1 MAINFE
7 QLAQSMGF
15 TGAAADQL
23 ARSLQAASNSADR
36 SANAL
41 NSEAAAVARATQQT
55 QTFGDKLANT
65 ADELISLTGKI
76 ISSADG
82 MASSNTVFTQITP
95 MVNMISG
102 IFSKIGE
109 FGGEIGAYLG
119 KLAGTLIGGP
129 AGSLAGAGLGAMV
142 GKYLGGALG
151 QLAPLAAEIFNQY
164 LQQGEKVMGAF
175 NTLSNV
181 GVTFGGSLT
190 EMQRIIRDT
199 GMPLEMLA
207 KVAQSNAE
215 NLALL
220 GGGVSGALESVAKAA
235 RNDLGPQLV
244 TLYGGFANLSD
255 ELVDYMAME
264 RRRGVD
270 QDLLSDNNIEST
282 KAYLYQLKEIS
293 ALTGKSSKQLKQE
306 IEQRSRNAATQ
317 GMLSKMSDTQKK
329 QYDAAMLKV
338 PDAVKGPLQDAF
350 LAFSRGMEPVST
362 EFLQLQAAA
371 PEAAESIRRMALAA
385 NKGPDEFNRVMDQE
399 SKNLT
404 VSAGKLTE
412 QMGDLFYLQQAG
424 RLSSSLVDTLNK
436 VITDINSNAVR
447 LKTMGEDS
455 EKFAQQTA
463 ALVANA
469 GVFTT
474 SIASVYAAQAN
485 LAVRLNGIVLGTKDT
500 GEKFSAFAT
509 AVTFTTNVMEKLVD
523 GFDDLISKIAGFG
536 NSVDDN
542 QAVSEVKKAMTANP
556 NSNLARRMAS
566 KTSLEISKTNEFLK
580 TLQNELSEAS
590 SVERIEYLQ
599 NQITT
604 QQEQLKR
611 FEGLKNK
618 YDSIQRET
626 DTSKTEKTSSTSGTN
641 MPTDDNPMPV
651 KTAAASKLEIDF
663 EPLRAMLQPSFD
675 KQSVALDNLATAV
688 GNQGSQVKRVV
699 DRMA

>member
-41 NSEAAAVARATQQT
+41 NAEAAAVARATQQT
-55 QTFGDKLANT
+55 RTLGDQMASTLDT
-65 ADELISLTGKI
+65 LVDFTGQI
-76 ISSADG
+76 ISTADG
-82 MASSNTVFTQITP
+82 MASSNTVFTQISP
-95 MVNMISG
+95 LISKTTS
-102 IFSKIGE
+102 IIGE
-109 FGGEIGAYLG
+109 MTKAGGELLG
-119 KLAGTLIGGP
+119 VVGTLVGGVPGGIIATIAGKLFGNVTAEIAKLAG
-129 AGSLAGAGLGAMV
+129 
-142 GKYLGGALG
+142 
-151 QLAPLAAEIFNQY
+151 EIFNQY

-175 NTLSNV
+175 NSLSNV

-220 GGGVSGALESVAKAA
+220 GGGVSGALERVAKAA

-255 ELVDYMAME
+255 ELTDYMAME

-270 QDLLSDNNIEST
+270 QDLLSENNIEST

-317 GMLSKMSDTQKK
+317 GMLSKMSDTQRK

-436 VITDINSNAVR
+436 VITDINSNATR

-455 EKFAQQTA
+455 EKFAKQTA

-474 SIASVYAAQAN
+474 SIASVYDAQAK
-485 LAVRLNGIVLGTKDT
+485 LAVKLNGIVLGTEDS
-500 GEKFSAFAT
+500 GEKLSSFAE
-509 AVTFTTNVMEKLVD
+509 AVVYTTGVMGRMVD
-523 GFDDLISKIAGFG
+523 GLDDIVTMIGGYGKPREQRIA
-536 NSVDDN
+536 
-542 QAVSEVKKAMTANP
+542 A
-556 NSNLARRMAS
+556 
-566 KTSLEISKTNEFLK
+566 
-580 TLQNELSEAS
+580 QNE
-590 SVERIEYLQ
+590 RITQTQTEIEGIRRARHDLLRQHYEP
-599 NQITT
+599 T
-604 QQEQLKR
+604 QQIDENTPVPDEIRRQINHLDQNIQLRLQRLENLEKGIKNINDQEDAREAEEKRKKREQEL
-611 FEGLKNK
+611 
-618 YDSIQRET
+618 REQNRT
-626 DTSKTEKTSSTSGTN
+626 MLLGNTSGNGTS
-641 MPTDDNPMPV
+641 PV
-651 KTAAASKLEIDF
+651 VSSIPVDF

-675 KQSVALDNLATAV
+675 NQTVALRELATAV
-688 GNQGSQVKRVV
+688 GNQGGQIRRAV

>member
-129 AGSLAGAGLGAMV
+129 AGGLAGAGLGAMV
-142 GKYLGGALG
+142 GKYLGGALKH
-151 QLAPLAAEIFNQY
+151 LAPLAAEIFNQY

-317 GMLSKMSDTQKK
+317 GMLSKMSDTQRK

-436 VITDINSNAVR
+436 VITDINSNATR

-455 EKFAQQTA
+455 AKFAAETKKLADTA
-463 ALVANA
+463 S
-469 GVFTT
+469 VFTT
-474 SIASVYAAQAN
+474 KVEEVYAAQAN
-485 LAVRLNGIVLGTKDT
+485 LAVRLNGIVLGTEGT

-542 QAVSEVKKAMTANP
+542 QAVSEVKEAMTANP
-556 NSNLARRMAS
+556 NSDLAKRMAS

-580 TLQNELSEAS
+580 TLQDELSEAS
-590 SVERIEYLQ
+590 SGERIEYLQ

>member
-36 SANAL
+36 SVTALEAQNAVISGL
-41 NSEAAAVARATQQT
+41 ISRQNKLQQSTGAVADQLEQFAST
-55 QTFGDKLANT
+55 L
-65 ADELISLTGKI
+65 
-76 ISSADG
+76 ISSADA
-82 MASSNTVFTQITP
+82 MATSNTVFTQISP
-95 MVNMISG
+95 MITFAGKAIKNLGSFGEELGAALGTAFGG
-102 IFSKIGE
+102 IKGKIIGE
-109 FGGEIGAYLG
+109 KLGNYAGVFVGEVAE
-119 KLAGTLIGGP
+119 
-129 AGSLAGAGLGAMV
+129 M
-142 GKYLGGALG
+142 
-151 QLAPLAAEIFNQY
+151 AAAVFNQY
-164 LQQGEKVMGAF
+164 LQQGEKIMSAF
-175 NTLSNV
+175 NTLSTV

-190 EMQRIIRDT
+190 EMQDIIRKT

-220 GGGVSGALESVAKAA
+220 GGGVSGALERVAKAA

-255 ELVDYMAME
+255 ELTDYMAME
-264 RRRGVD
+264 RRRGVN
-270 QDLLSDNNIEST
+270 QDLLSEDNIEST
-282 KAYLYQLKEIS
+282 RAYLYQLKEIS

-317 GMLSKMSDTQKK
+317 GMLSKMSETQRK

-385 NKGPDEFNRVMDQE
+385 NRGPEEFNKVMDQE

-436 VITDINSNAVR
+436 VITDINSNAAR

-455 EKFAQQTA
+455 AKFAEEMRKLAKESTT
-463 ALVANA
+463 
-469 GVFTT
+469 FTT
-474 SIASVYAAQAN
+474 SVESIYASQTR
-485 LAVRLNGIVLGTKDT
+485 LAVTLNGLILGANGYTSKFDT
-500 GEKFSAFAT
+500 FAKV
-509 AVTFTTNVMEKLVD
+509 AVTATDVMNTFVSKFDQFISAILQIKQAQGSATGTEGFTD
-523 GFDDLISKIAGFG
+523 A
-536 NSVDDN
+536 
-542 QAVSEVKKAMTANP
+542 QRAEVATNP
-556 NSNLARRMAS
+556 NRRA
-566 KTSLEISKTNEFLK
+566 EIIAEKDVVRAKKNIEE
-580 TLQNELSEAS
+580 LQNEIKNAWFDATRESAKRELEVQQERLKKDERKLEELRNKQLSVPDTEVPTNKS
-590 SVERIEYLQ
+590 SDNNTTVPSAQ
-599 NQITT
+599 NNDQSTSSLITT
-604 QQEQLKR
+604 TPDESDRQAMII
-611 FEGLKNK
+611 FERAMEKN
-618 YDSIQRET
+618 Q
-626 DTSKTEKTSSTSGTN
+626 
-641 MPTDDNPMPV
+641 V
-651 KTAAASKLEIDF
+651 VLSKLAESVTSQGEQIR
-663 EPLRAMLQPSFD
+663 RA
-675 KQSVALDNLATAV
+675 
-688 GNQGSQVKRVV
+688 V

>member
-41 NSEAAAVARATQQT
+41 NAEAAAVARATQQT
-55 QTFGDKLANT
+55 RTFGDQLANT
-65 ADELISLTGKI
+65 LDGLVDFTGKI
-76 ISSADG
+76 ISTADG
-82 MASSNTVFTQITP
+82 MASSSTVFTQISP
-95 MVNMISG
+95 MIQQVNTLVGQIGDMGSG
-102 IFSKIGE
+102 
-109 FGGEIGAYLG
+109 LG
-119 KLAGTLIGGP
+119 TALGTLLGGP
-129 AGSLAGAGLGAMV
+129 KGGFLGELI
-142 GKYLGGALG
+142 GKFLGGAIKYG
-151 QLAPLAAEIFNQY
+151 SEIITSIFNQY

-175 NTLSNV
+175 NALSSV
-181 GVTFGGSLT
+181 GVTFGGSLQ
-190 EMQRIIRDT
+190 EMQKIIKNT

-264 RRRGVD
+264 RRRGVN

-317 GMLSKMSDTQKK
+317 GMLSKMSDTQRK

-436 VITDINSNAVR
+436 VITDINSNATR

-474 SIASVYAAQAN
+474 SIASIYDSQAK
-485 LAVRLNGIVLGTKDT
+485 LAVKLNEIVLGTEETEDKFKIFADVTNFATDT
-500 GEKFSAFAT
+500 MSAFVGGLDNVVNFLLGLNKPREKRIAAQT
-509 AVTFTTNVMEKLVD
+509 ERMTQAQSEIEGIRRERYNLMRQHYEPTQQIDDTTPVPDEIRRQIRGFDQQIQLRLKRLEDLEKGIRNINAQEDAQDAAEKQKQREKDLKEQNKTMLMGDKPLPVVSPPEEKL
-523 GFDDLISKIAGFG
+523 
-536 NSVDDN
+536 
-542 QAVSEVKKAMTANP
+542 
-556 NSNLARRMAS
+556 
-566 KTSLEISKTNEFLK
+566 
-580 TLQNELSEAS
+580 
-590 SVERIEYLQ
+590 
-599 NQITT
+599 
-604 QQEQLKR
+604 
-611 FEGLKNK
+611 
-618 YDSIQRET
+618 SI
-626 DTSKTEKTSSTSGTN
+626 N
-641 MPTDDNPMPV
+641 
-651 KTAAASKLEIDF
+651 F
-663 EPLRAMLQPSFD
+663 EPLRDMLQPSFD
-675 KQSVALDNLATAV
+675 NQTLALRELATAV
-688 GNQGSQVKRVV
+688 GNQGGQIRRAV

>member
-41 NSEAAAVARATQQT
+41 NAEASAVARATQQSR
-55 QTFGDKLANT
+55 TFGDQLANI
-65 ADELISLTGKI
+65 ADTLLSFSGQILST
-76 ISSADG
+76 ADG

-95 MVNMISG
+95 LVTKATSIISDMAKAGGELAG
-102 IFSKIGE
+102 IVGGLIGNVPGGAIGAIAGKI
-109 FGGEIGAYLG
+109 FGGVAAELAT
-119 KLAGTLIGGP
+119 LAG
-129 AGSLAGAGLGAMV
+129 
-142 GKYLGGALG
+142 
-151 QLAPLAAEIFNQY
+151 EIFNQY

-175 NTLSNV
+175 NSLSSV

-190 EMQRIIRDT
+190 EMQKIIKNT

-317 GMLSKMSDTQKK
+317 GMLSKMSDTQRK

-474 SIASVYAAQAN
+474 SVASIYGAQAD
-485 LAVRLNGIVLGTKDT
+485 LAVKLNQLVLGTEETED
-500 GEKFSAFAT
+500 KFKLFADVTNFAT
-509 AVTFTTNVMEKLVD
+509 NTMSTFVGGLDNVVNFLLGLNRPRE
-523 GFDDLISKIAGFG
+523 
-536 NSVDDN
+536 
-542 QAVSEVKKAMTANP
+542 QRVSE
-556 NSNLARRMAS
+556 
-566 KTSLEISKTNEFLK
+566 
-580 TLQNELSEAS
+580 QNE
-590 SVERIEYLQ
+590 RITC
-599 NQITT
+599 NHAQIYE
-604 QQEQLKR
+604 QRGCQE
-611 FEGLKNK
+611 
-618 YDSIQRET
+618 
-626 DTSKTEKTSSTSGTN
+626 TN
-641 MPTDDNPMPV
+641 
-651 KTAAASKLEIDF
+651 
-663 EPLRAMLQPSFD
+663 SFD
-675 KQSVALDNLATAV
+675 
-688 GNQGSQVKRVV
+688 
-699 DRMA
+699 

>member
-41 NSEAAAVARATQQT
+41 NAEAAAVARATQQT
-55 QTFGDKLANT
+55 RTLGDQMASTLDT
-65 ADELISLTGKI
+65 LVDFTGQI
-76 ISSADG
+76 ISTADG
-82 MASSNTVFTQITP
+82 MASSNTVFTQISP
-95 MVNMISG
+95 LISKTTT
-102 IFSKIGE
+102 IIGE
-109 FGGEIGAYLG
+109 MTKAGGELLG
-119 KLAGTLIGGP
+119 VVGTLVGGVPGGIIATMAGKLFGNVTAEIAKLAG
-129 AGSLAGAGLGAMV
+129 
-142 GKYLGGALG
+142 
-151 QLAPLAAEIFNQY
+151 EIFNQY

-175 NTLSNV
+175 NSLSSV

-220 GGGVSGALESVAKAA
+220 GGGVSGALERVGKAA

-264 RRRGVD
+264 RRRGVN
-270 QDLLSDNNIEST
+270 QDLLSENNIEST

-293 ALTGKSSKQLKQE
+293 ALTGKSSKQLKQD
-306 IEQRSRNAATQ
+306 IEQRTKNAAAQ
-317 GMLSKMSDTQKK
+317 AMLSKMSAEERANFDK
-329 QYDAAMLKV
+329 AMMQT
-338 PDAVKGPLQDAF
+338 PDALKGPLLDTF
-350 LAFSRGMEPVST
+350 LAFSRGLEPVS
-362 EFLQLQAAA
+362 EGFLSLEASMPDATNSMRRIADAAK
-371 PEAAESIRRMALAA
+371 
-385 NKGPDEFNRVMDQE
+385 KGPEEFNKIMGQE

-404 VSAGKLTE
+404 TSASALSE
-412 QMGDLFYLQQAG
+412 QLGDVLYLQQAG
-424 RLSSSLVDTLNK
+424 RISSKLIDTLNNT
-436 VITDINSNAVR
+436 ITDINSNATR

-474 SIASVYAAQAN
+474 SIASVYDAQAK
-485 LAVRLNGIVLGTKDT
+485 LAVKLNGIVLGTEGSEEKLSSFAGVVVYTT
-500 GEKFSAFAT
+500 GI
-509 AVTFTTNVMEKLVD
+509 MEKMVD
-523 GFDDLISKIAGFG
+523 KIDDIVTMIGGYNKPREQRIA
-536 NSVDDN
+536 S
-542 QAVSEVKKAMTANP
+542 
-556 NSNLARRMAS
+556 
-566 KTSLEISKTNEFLK
+566 
-580 TLQNELSEAS
+580 QNE
-590 SVERIEYLQ
+590 RITQTQTEIEGIRRSRHDLMRQHYEP
-599 NQITT
+599 T
-604 QQEQLKR
+604 QQIDENTPVPDEIRRQINHLDQNIQLRLQRLENLEKGIKNINDQENAREAEEKRKKREQELR
-611 FEGLKNK
+611 EQNK
-618 YDSIQRET
+618 T
-626 DTSKTEKTSSTSGTN
+626 MLLGNTSGNGTS
-641 MPTDDNPMPV
+641 PV
-651 KTAAASKLEIDF
+651 VSSIPVDF

-675 KQSVALDNLATAV
+675 NQTVALRELATAV
-688 GNQGSQVKRVV
+688 GNQGGQIRRAV

>member
-36 SANAL
+36 SASAL
-41 NSEAAAVARATQQT
+41 NAEAAAVARATQQT
-55 QTFGDKLANT
+55 RTLGDQMASTLDTLVDFTGQIINT
-65 ADELISLTGKI
+65 
-76 ISSADG
+76 ADG
-82 MASSNTVFTQITP
+82 MASSNTVFTQISP
-95 MVNMISG
+95 LISKTTS
-102 IFSKIGE
+102 IIGE
-109 FGGEIGAYLG
+109 MTKAGGELLG
-119 KLAGTLIGGP
+119 VVGTLVGGVPGGIIATMAGKLFGNVTAEIAKLAG
-129 AGSLAGAGLGAMV
+129 
-142 GKYLGGALG
+142 
-151 QLAPLAAEIFNQY
+151 EIFNQY

-175 NTLSNV
+175 NSLSSV

-220 GGGVSGALESVAKAA
+220 GGGVSGALETVAKAA

-317 GMLSKMSDTQKK
+317 GMLSKMSDTQRK

-436 VITDINSNAVR
+436 VITDINSNSGR

-455 EKFAQQTA
+455 AKFAEQTA

-485 LAVRLNGIVLGTKDT
+485 LAVKLNGIVLGTEGS
-500 GEKFSAFAT
+500 GEKLSSFAE
-509 AVTFTTNVMEKLVD
+509 AVVYTTGVMGKMVD
-523 GFDDLISKIAGFG
+523 GLDDIVTMIGGYGIPREQRIAA
-536 NSVDDN
+536 
-542 QAVSEVKKAMTANP
+542 QT
-556 NSNLARRMAS
+556 
-566 KTSLEISKTNEFLK
+566 
-580 TLQNELSEAS
+580 
-590 SVERIEYLQ
+590 ERITQTQTEIEGIRRARHDLLRQHYEP
-599 NQITT
+599 T
-604 QQEQLKR
+604 QQIDENTPVPDEIRRQINHLDQNIQLRLQRLENLEKGIKNINDQEDAREAEEKRKKREQELR
-611 FEGLKNK
+611 EQNK
-618 YDSIQRET
+618 T
-626 DTSKTEKTSSTSGTN
+626 MLLGNTSGNGTS
-641 MPTDDNPMPV
+641 PV
-651 KTAAASKLEIDF
+651 VSSIPVDF

-675 KQSVALDNLATAV
+675 NQTVALRELATAL
-688 GNQGSQVKRVV
+688 GNQGGQIRRAV

>member
-41 NSEAAAVARATQQT
+41 NAEAAAVARATQQT
-55 QTFGDKLANT
+55 RTLGDQMASTLDT
-65 ADELISLTGKI
+65 LVDFTGQI
-76 ISSADG
+76 ISTADG
-82 MASSNTVFTQITP
+82 MASSNTVFTQISP
-95 MVNMISG
+95 LISKTTS
-102 IFSKIGE
+102 IIGE
-109 FGGEIGAYLG
+109 MTKAGGELLG
-119 KLAGTLIGGP
+119 VVGTLVGGVPGGIIATIAGKLFGNVTAEIAKLAG
-129 AGSLAGAGLGAMV
+129 
-142 GKYLGGALG
+142 
-151 QLAPLAAEIFNQY
+151 EIFNQY

-175 NTLSNV
+175 NSLSNV

-220 GGGVSGALESVAKAA
+220 GGGVSGALERVAKAA

-255 ELVDYMAME
+255 ELTDYMAME

-270 QDLLSDNNIEST
+270 QDLLSENNIEST
-282 KAYLYQLKEIS
+282 KAYLYQLREIS

-317 GMLSKMSDTQKK
+317 GMLSKMSDTQRK

-436 VITDINSNAVR
+436 VITDINSNATR

-455 EKFAQQTA
+455 EKFAKQTA

-474 SIASVYAAQAN
+474 SIASVYDAQAK
-485 LAVRLNGIVLGTKDT
+485 LAVKLNGIVLGTEGS
-500 GEKFSAFAT
+500 GEKLSSFAE
-509 AVTFTTNVMEKLVD
+509 AVVYTTGVMGKMVD
-523 GFDDLISKIAGFG
+523 GLDDIVTMIGGYGKPREQRIA
-536 NSVDDN
+536 
-542 QAVSEVKKAMTANP
+542 A
-556 NSNLARRMAS
+556 
-566 KTSLEISKTNEFLK
+566 
-580 TLQNELSEAS
+580 QNE
-590 SVERIEYLQ
+590 RITQTQTEIEGIRRARHDLLRQHYEP
-599 NQITT
+599 T
-604 QQEQLKR
+604 QQIDENTPVPDEIRRQINHLDQNIQLRLQRLENLEKGIKNINDQEDAREAEEKRKKREQELR
-611 FEGLKNK
+611 EQNK
-618 YDSIQRET
+618 T
-626 DTSKTEKTSSTSGTN
+626 MLLGNTSGNGTS
-641 MPTDDNPMPV
+641 PV
-651 KTAAASKLEIDF
+651 VSSIPVDF

-675 KQSVALDNLATAV
+675 NQTVALRELATAV
-688 GNQGSQVKRVV
+688 GNQGGQIRRAV